1 MGNQPFY
8 SLDGPF
14 DSMPTERQMRTANFR
29 GFPELVRKL
38 GADPR
43 RILDRHGIDPRALRD
58 PEQYIDCQSLVN
70 VLEYCSTTLKE
81 PLFGL
86 RLAQHQDADVYGCVT
101 ALCRAASTFR
111 EALTG
116 FMDYIP
122 VVHSPVTVLDLVEGR
137 ETAELRWFVRSD
149 LGTNNQANYQAA
161 MLNLKLLQLIGGREF
176 RPKYVHL
183 AGMTRPRDIA
193 DIENGMGCRFHS
205 NATVN
210 AIAFPSAVLQWPVA
224 SANRL
229 LFGLLGGYLDRVKDA
244 SRTTIVE
251 RVEDYVR
258 GSLPSGSC
266 SIELC
271 ARKMGTSVRTLQS
284 NLSEAGLKFSDI
296 LERVRTELAKSY
308 LKQDQ
313 LSLDDVA
320 DLLGY
325 SEQSSFGRAFKRW
338 TGETPKQYR
347 WRATTPDQRLHS

>member
-1 MGNQPFY
+1 M
-8 SLDGPF
+8 
-14 DSMPTERQMRTANFR
+14 
-29 GFPELVRKL
+29 LVSW
-38 GADPR
+38 
-43 RILDRHGIDPRALRD
+43 
-58 PEQYIDCQSLVN
+58 C
-70 VLEYCSTTLKE
+70 
-81 PLFGL
+81 
-86 RLAQHQDADVYGCVT
+86 
-101 ALCRAASTFR
+101 
-111 EALTG
+111 
-116 FMDYIP
+116 
-122 VVHSPVTVLDLVEGR
+122 HSSS
-137 ETAELRWFVRSD
+137 F
-149 LGTNNQANYQAA
+149 
-161 MLNLKLLQLIGGREF
+161 
-176 RPKYVHL
+176 
-183 AGMTRPRDIA
+183 
-193 DIENGMGCRFHS
+193 
-205 NATVN
+205 
-210 AIAFPSAVLQWPVA
+210 
-224 SANRL
+224 
-229 LFGLLGGYLDRVKDA
+229 
-244 SRTTIVE
+244 RTTIVE